1 MRMISKD
8 IFSRLMTTTGINTL
22 TGLSKDLGYT
32 ENWGTTTRKRG
43 GIPFEA
49 CAQISEKHNISMDFL
64 LYGIDNE
71 RKELDVNDLKVAV
84 TEGLFT
90 LIQLKL
96 MEPAEGVKIST
107 MATAITDE
115 IITSCDIDKKIEPK
129 KAI

>member
-22 TGLSKDLGYT
+22 TGLSKELGYT

-49 CAQISEKHNISMDFL
+49 CAEISEKHNISMDYL

-96 MEPAEGVKIST
+96 MEPAEGVKISA
-107 MATAITDE
+107 MATAITEE
-115 IITSCDIDKKIEPK
+115 IITSCDIENKSNSK

>member
-1 MRMISKD
+1 MPIGSQ
-8 IFSRLMTTTGINTL
+8 
-22 TGLSKDLGYT
+22 
-32 ENWGTTTRKRG
+32 
-43 GIPFEA
+43 A
-49 CAQISEKHNISMDFL
+49 
-64 LYGIDNE
+64 

-115 IITSCDIDKKIEPK
+115 VIASCDIKTKKIIK
-129 KAI
+129 NII

>member
-49 CAQISEKHNISMDFL
+49 CAQISEKHNVSMDFL

-90 LIQLKL
+90 LIQMKL

-115 IITSCDIDKKIEPK
+115 IITSCDIEKKMEPK
-129 KAI
+129 KVI

>member
-1 MRMISKD
+1 MSLNSEE
-8 IFSRLMTTTGINTL
+8 IFIRLMDTCKTKTL
-22 TGLSKDLGYT
+22 KELSESLGYKY
-32 ENWGTTTRKRG
+32 NWATTTRKRD

-49 CAQISEKHNISMDFL
+49 CAQVSERLDISMDYL
-64 LYGIDNE
+64 LYGKTSEDNNI
-71 RKELDVNDLKVAV
+71 DVNDLKVAV

-115 IITSCDIDKKIEPK
+115 IITSCDIDKKIEHK

>member
-1 MRMISKD
+1 MHMISKD
-8 IFSRLMTTTGINTL
+8 IFSRLMDITGINTL
-22 TGLSKDLGYT
+22 TGLSKELGYT

-49 CAQISEKHNISMDFL
+49 CAQISEKHNVSMDFL

-115 IITSCDIDKKIEPK
+115 IITNCDIENKLESKKTI
-129 KAI
+129 